1 MLMMAKSAQKSK
13 KAQLKSARGK
23 PPRTFRGLLSIV
35 SPNSVIFSVATRH
48 TCRVDI
54 AVSHCKQRVGVRS
67 TRHTFEG
74 GLIRRAMA
82 ILVAVGVSLAPVSA
96 IAQQQ
101 SAPAPTQQQTP
112 PAPPQQQQPPQAN
125 PTFVLRAQSNV
136 VRIDVAVVDG
146 SGKPIKGLRADQF
159 EVSDDGKQQKI
170 SSFSYS
176 DIEKVET
183 AAEDNAKPIVIPV
196 DNEGP
201 GAADTITDTVRDR
214 RMIVLFF
221 DMTSMETDDILRAHA
236 AAQKFLKQ
244 QMTPADL
251 VSVVVFSTRLAVL
264 ANFTN
269 DRSTLD
275 KAIAQLVPGAASQIS
290 NPLYAAATNGE
301 YDVQEYTGAAYT
313 PDETEFNV
321 FNTDQ
326 KLAAVEG
333 LANVLAGI
341 PGRKALV
348 EFTGGITQTGEEN
361 RAELR
366 AVTDAANRADVSIYS
381 IDARG
386 MFATP
391 PGGDVTTNAATGT
404 SMFSG
409 ASVYHQT
416 DQREDS
422 RDTLSTLSV
431 DTGGKAFFDLGD
443 LSDAFPKIQQD
454 NSGYYLVGYDLPSDV
469 KRDGRWHAIR
479 VKVNA
484 PGAHI
489 RYRNGYYAP
498 RDFQHLEKE
507 DRDHQLADAMRSE
520 NPEVD
525 LPIAVETAMFRL
537 NDQQVYIPISAKL
550 SSSALDWAKKHDR
563 HEAAFD
569 FAAEVLAQPSGQ
581 SVAQLRDTI
590 TVHLDEERFQQ
601 VNRTSLVYQGGVVL
615 APGSYRMKFIAREN
629 ESGKIGTFE
638 QSFTVL
644 QRPAGRMTLSS
655 VLLSSQLVPVVAKSS
670 EVETRGQGTRAQIAA
685 SPLEMEGE
693 KIVPSV
699 TRFFTQQQTLYVFF
713 QAYYPE
719 KTDKSEPFDPSTLR
733 AGLVFFRGGVQ
744 VNTTP
749 LLAPTTVDSKTRTA
763 SYRISLPLAKLPSG
777 HYTVQAVAIA
787 AGTQQSAFGR
797 AYLALDQ
804 ASASPNPTA
813 APAAAPNAPAPP
825 DTASP

>member
-1 MLMMAKSAQKSK
+1 MITMEQWERN
-13 KAQLKSARGK
+13 SARSKSPGSK
-23 PPRTFRGLLSIV
+23 LAARCFCTGL
-35 SPNSVIFSVATRH
+35 R
-48 TCRVDI
+48 RVDRGSGI
-54 AVSHCKQRVGVRS
+54 RTADRSAWKQRVLPFYRQDS
-67 TRHTFEG
+67 S
-74 GLIRRAMA
+74 GLPFRRLFALVVA
-82 ILVAVGVSLAPVSA
+82 SVLTAAPILTLAGQAPSPA
-96 IAQQQ
+96 T
-101 SAPAPTQQQTP
+101 APAPERKLP
-112 PAPPQQQQPPQAN
+112 EN

-136 VRIDVAVVDG
+136 VRIDVEVTDG
-146 SGKPIKGLRADQF
+146 SGKALKGLRADEF
-159 EVSDDGKQQKI
+159 EVTDDGKAQKI

-176 DIEKVET
+176 DIEKIET
-183 AAEDNAKPIVIPV
+183 AREENAKPIVVPV

-201 GAADTITDTVRDR
+201 GAADSVTDTVRDR

-221 DMTSMETDDILRAHA
+221 DMTSMETDDIVRAHA

-269 DRSTLD
+269 DRTTLD
-275 KAIAQLVPGAASQIS
+275 KAVAQLVPGAASQIA
-290 NPLYAAATNGE
+290 NPLYAAAQNGE

-326 KLAAVEG
+326 KLEAVEG
-333 LANVLAGI
+333 LVNVLAAI

-366 AVTDAANRADVSIYS
+366 SATDAANRADVSIYS

-391 PGGDVTTNAATGT
+391 PGGDVTANAATGT

-422 RDTLSTLSV
+422 RDTLATLST

-443 LSDAFPKIQQD
+443 LADAFPAIQKD
-454 NSGYYLVGYDLPSDV
+454 NSGYYLVGYNLPSDV

-479 VKVNA
+479 VKVNVA
-484 PGAHI
+484 GAHV

-507 DRDHQLADAMRSE
+507 GRDQQLAEAMRSE
-520 NPEVD
+520 SPEVD

-537 NDQQVYIPISAKL
+537 NDQQVYVPISAKL

-569 FAAEVLAQPSGQ
+569 FAAEVLAVPSGQ

-590 TVHLDEERFQQ
+590 TVHLDDERFQQ
-601 VNRTSLVYQGGVVL
+601 VTRSNLVYQGGVVL
-615 APGSYRMKFIAREN
+615 APGNYRLKFLAREN

-638 QSFTVL
+638 QALIVA
-644 QRPAGRMTLSS
+644 QRSSARMTLSS
-655 VLLSSQLVPVVAKSS
+655 VLLSSQLVPVAAKST
-670 EVETRGQGTRAQIAA
+670 EVQTRGQGSRAQIAG

-719 KTDKSEPFDPSTLR
+719 KTDKSEPLDPATLR

-744 VNTTP
+744 LNATP
-749 LLAPTTVDSKTRTA
+749 LLPPTAVDPKTRTA

-797 AYLALDQ
+797 AYLALEQ
-804 ASASPNPTA
+804 
-813 APAAAPNAPAPP
+813 APAAPP
-825 DTASP
+825 DAIPPTKPATQ